1 MVPAVEYLWQP
12 LCFSTEPAPSTSPP
26 IPQCCKEPLD
36 GVQAF
41 SAILWQREVADE
53 EVQVGYSGLFS
64 CSLSLSFFALGMW
77 QAGLEKQLE
86 GCFAGMPFIGGGRC
100 CACKLHAQLVIR
112 MHLVL

>member
-1 MVPAVEYLWQP
+1 MMCR
-12 LCFSTEPAPSTSPP
+12 CFF
-26 IPQCCKEPLD
+26 Q
-36 GVQAF
+36 QF
-41 SAILWQREVADE
+41 LWQRDVAGE
-53 EVQVGYSGLFS
+53 EVEVGHSVPSSSSSFSLF
-64 CSLSLSFFALGMW
+64 GVW